1 MSKLYLY
8 LGGLIAIALAFG
20 TYTYHERAIG
30 AAKEIA
36 ALKVSSDHSPSSPG
50 RGAARAS

>member
-30 AAKEIA
+30 AELTRQY
-36 ALKVSSDHSPSSPG
+36 ALWFGSLRH
-50 RGAARAS
+50 AHLA